1 MPRNQ
6 QYLTIGRS
14 TNNNMT
20 LRYRT
25 VSQLHAKI
33 KYQDVSATGLLVCG
47 CFSSLELNSSVLC
60 ELSY

>member
-33 KYQDVSATGLLVCG
+33 KYQDVSVTCLCVVVSRLWTLIVTGCVY
-47 CFSSLELNSSVLC
+47 F
-60 ELSY
+60 Y

>member
-14 TNNNMT
+14 TSNNMT

-33 KYQDVSATGLLVCG
+33 KYQDVRTSCG
-47 CFSSLELNSSVLC
+47 YAFGN
-60 ELSY
+60 

>member
-6 QYLTIGRS
+6 QFLTIGRS
-14 TNNNMT
+14 TTNNMT

-33 KYQDVSATGLLVCG
+33 KFQDVS
-47 CFSSLELNSSVLC
+47 LNAESGVVTAA
-60 ELSY
+60 

>member
-1 MPRNQ
+1 MDGLACSLPKNQ
-6 QYLTIGRS
+6 PFLTIGRS

-33 KYQDVSATGLLVCG
+33 KYQNVRDPTRTLHCCIHG
-47 CFSSLELNSSVLC
+47 
-60 ELSY
+60 

>member
-33 KYQDVSATGLLVCG
+33 KYQDVSATCLCVVVSRLWTLIVTG
-47 CFSSLELNSSVLC
+47 CVYF
-60 ELSY
+60 Y